1 MAVKYYTSE
10 EISKKYAALTL
21 KEKNEVLYEAIDYM
35 QSYNGRSRFLCIAM
49 AMGYDNDEGDDKSY
63 FKRFNSRN

>member
-1 MAVKYYTSE
+1 METETKYYTSE
-10 EISKKYAALTL
+10 QVSTKYASLSL

-49 AMGYDNDEGDDKSY
+49 AMGFDNDEGNTDTY
-63 FKRFNSRN
+63 YKRS